1 MSDGD
6 LSETGEPELAP
17 SSSRRVLSSLNTRGP
32 GSGYE
37 ELDREP
43 LSPTATFRKRAD
55 TLRENDISSSSAP
68 TSPRQQRAMTPQ
80 QLQPPTPAAAQE
92 SFKEQEYSSPLEDR
106 KTALMEADVDMITTE
121 LRKTFY
127 SVHRKKG
134 STHLRHDAGEPVL
147 MLEMTSE
154 GVNSFKQMQ
163 LRELL
168 DYVNNLAKETD
179 QKHGGF
185 GFPPCGY
192 GARDVN
198 ANASSLASTAIAES
212 AYCSA
217 ANPLRLRDLRRL
229 ESNLNVAMG
238 SDSTILVRWHC
249 VLFALDPIQALIM
262 NDRLI
267 LIVPDGADSLL
278 SIIEDHI
285 LEWVDE
291 FITKELPPSQTITP
305 KESFQDLP
313 AEAGAAAA
321 ASQGR
326 EGKKYKEKE
335 KEKVEA
341 KDVSTSDIHLAGTT
355 AGGGSA
361 DGWTPPLSPS
371 SKMQALGEAYVPFE
385 MHAYDTLLTTVASLQ
400 NQEYIRTNNEVQG
413 ILTQFQQKGCILSI
427 DAQEKMRKLK
437 NHVSHMTN
445 RLNSFERA
453 LDDIVENDEDM
464 ALMNLSLLRNKPTMY
479 KYPLVKELVGTHEEV
494 EELLENY
501 LNDYKSI
508 EAKLEYLKA
517 QMQSAEELVS
527 LRLDT
532 ARNQLLVANTAFA
545 VLACSIAS
553 GSYVT
558 GAFGMNLDNT
568 TKLQY
573 EPGVFNLVFIMTA
586 VGIVIVFYVI
596 IWYLRYTGILPTSVD
611 TVKQKEL

>member
-1 MSDGD
+1 MSEAEIHDRV
-6 LSETGEPELAP
+6 EAEPP
-17 SSSRRVLSSLNTRGP
+17 PTRSRRVLTALSTNH
-32 GSGYE
+32 YE
-37 ELDREP
+37 ELDQEEA
-43 LSPTATFRKRAD
+43 SMQSTSRKTNKD
-55 TLRENDISSSSAP
+55 SDVSSIAA
-68 TSPRQQRAMTPQ
+68 SPRQRTATPQ
-80 QLQPPTPAAAQE
+80 QLQPPTTPITSASAYDFSKSDEFA
-92 SFKEQEYSSPLEDR
+92 SPIEDR
-106 KTALMEADVDMITTE
+106 KTNLMEADVDMITTE

-127 SVHRKKG
+127 SIHRKKG

-147 MLEMTSE
+147 MLELTSE

-168 DYVNNLAKETD
+168 DYVNNLAKEVD
-179 QKHGGF
+179 LKHGGH
-185 GFPPCGY
+185 GFPQSSY
-192 GARDVN
+192 NARDN
-198 ANASSLASTAIAES
+198 TNSSNGNASSFANTASAED

-229 ESNLNVAMG
+229 ESNVHTVAMG
-238 SDSTILVRWHC
+238 SESTILVRWHC

-291 FITKELPPSQTITP
+291 FVSKDTPGSQAITP
-305 KESFQDLP
+305 HGSLDDLT
-313 AEAGAAAA
+313 EAAAA
-321 ASQGR
+321 EVDG
-326 EGKKYKEKE
+326 GKRIAAINDI
-335 KEKVEA
+335 KV
-341 KDVSTSDIHLAGTT
+341 KVSGAGTGT
-355 AGGGSA
+355 NAKNSPF
-361 DGWTPPLSPS
+361 TPSE
-371 SKMQALGEAYVPFE
+371 KMRELGEAYVPFE

-400 NQEYIRTNNEVQG
+400 NQEYIRTNNEVQN

-437 NHVSHMTN
+437 NHVSHMTK
-445 RLNSFERA
+445 RLNAFERA

-464 ALMNLSLLRNKPTMY
+464 ALMNLSLLRNKPIMY
-479 KYPLVKELVGTHEEV
+479 KYPLSKDLLGTHEEI

-501 LNDYKSI
+501 LNDYKSV

-545 VLACSIAS
+545 VLACSIAT
-553 GSYVT
+553 GSYIT
-558 GAFGMNLDNT
+558 GMCMRVSVCAC
-568 TKLQY
+568 
-573 EPGVFNLVFIMTA
+573 V
-586 VGIVIVFYVI
+586 YVCVCSCVMCFCM
-596 IWYLRYTGILPTSVD
+596 LMCMCLFVSSD
-611 TVKQKEL
+611 M

>member
-17 SSSRRVLSSLNTRGP
+17 SSSRRVLSGLNTRGP

-43 LSPTATFRKRAD
+43 LSPTATFRKKAE

-106 KTALMEADVDMITTE
+106 KTTLMEADVDMITTE

-134 STHLRHDAGEPVL
+134 SAHLRHDAGEPVL

-192 GARDVN
+192 GARDL
-198 ANASSLASTAIAES
+198 NASSLASTAIAES

-291 FITKELPPSQTITP
+291 FITKDLPLPPSQTITP

-313 AEAGAAAA
+313 T
-321 ASQGR
+321 
-326 EGKKYKEKE
+326 
-335 KEKVEA
+335 

-355 AGGGSA
+355 AGSGST
-361 DGWTPPLSPS
+361 DRRTPLLSPS
-371 SKMQALGEAYVPFE
+371 SKMQELGEAYVPFE

-445 RLNSFERA
+445 RLESFERA

-568 TKLQY
+568 MRLQS
-573 EPGVFNLVFIMTA
+573 EPGVFNLVFVMTA